1 MFSVTET
8 RLREPRAPQEFL
20 GEAIDISMYMTEG
33 ESPLYDPEALAS
45 ASSVHAYQNFGRST
59 SGGSYLRAK
68 EKALRQFGVITNSFS
83 SARGSWRSET
93 SGGVGG
99 VRVMRGATLEAL
111 IDSMGLGEG
120 VKIVTDDQ
128 QDKPSSETPKSA
140 SIERLRGGLPGSR
153 KSWTQIGL
161 VAGDGKY
168 SNTTWRDLVL
178 AENDRF
184 NPEYVDPDSERW

>member
-20 GEAIDISMYMTEG
+20 GEAIDISMYMTEE

-120 VKIVTDDQ
+120 
-128 QDKPSSETPKSA
+128 SETPKSA
-140 SIERLRGGLPGSR
+140 SIERLRGGLSGSR
-153 KSWTQIGL
+153 KSWTQVGL
-161 VAGDGKY
+161 GAGDGKY